1 MSRRWRLG
9 IDKGRSR
16 ISKEGMVS
24 SRVIVRRMRVSSTRG
39 SASTYSNDSSRSPP
53 STGTE
58 SAAQSP
64 PNNPTT
70 NSTRPPPPLP
80 TPSHPAP
87 LSPANHQ
94 PSACP
99 KPPTRTSTSISTPKR
114 LYGRSIT
121 IAFRRGRVTHTATIG
136 GIGYQC
142 RRFIMR
148 VIAIVMT
155 IGSRRM
161 GWGHRRWQRGLCRL
175 PGGMMIMMKGISS
188 RTRNRGRVSMPGKED
203 TLKWSSPIVEPA
215 KPTPLPNPPP
225 TTWSSTATTTT
236 NPNTSAQSQ
245 RTIIETPIETC
256 LNRLPTATA
265 TTPNPPPLPS
275 TPSTLQSIPCTP
287 ARS

>member
-1 MSRRWRLG
+1 MRMFFISRRWRLG
-9 IDKGRSR
+9 IDKERSR

-24 SRVIVRRMRVSSTRG
+24 RRVIVRRMRVSSTRG

-99 KPPTRTSTSISTPKR
+99 KPPIRTSTSISTPKR

-136 GIGYQC
+136 GIGYQS

-148 VIAIVMT
+148 VIAIVVT

-161 GWGHRRWQRGLCRL
+161 GWGHRRWRRGLCRL
-175 PGGMMIMMKGISS
+175 PGGMMIMMKEINS
-188 RTRNRGRVSMPGKED
+188 RIMNKGRVSMPGKED

-225 TTWSSTATTTT
+225 TT
-236 NPNTSAQSQ
+236 
-245 RTIIETPIETC
+245 
-256 LNRLPTATA
+256 
-265 TTPNPPPLPS
+265 
-275 TPSTLQSIPCTP
+275 
-287 ARS
+287 